1 MLCLA
6 VSVGIYEVKV
16 IVNDRLKKTV
26 VAERTYRFSP
36 AQKNCIKSIP
46 CLFTFVGTLP
56 CVVLFERFNL
66 ENVSGAYLIID
77 C

>member
-1 MLCLA
+1 MHSVAFSHGLDDVLLGQLA

-36 AQKNCIKSIP
+36 AQKKLHQIHPMFLYFRWNA
-46 CLFTFVGTLP
+46 TL
-56 CVVLFERFNL
+56 R
-66 ENVSGAYLIID
+66 GAL
-77 C
+77 